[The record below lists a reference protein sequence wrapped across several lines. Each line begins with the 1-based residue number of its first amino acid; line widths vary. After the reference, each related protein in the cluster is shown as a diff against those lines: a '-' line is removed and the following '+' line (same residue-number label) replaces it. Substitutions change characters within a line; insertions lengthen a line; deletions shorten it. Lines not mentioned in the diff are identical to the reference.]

1 MVIPGMRV
9 GFLARTVLLLL
20 AMVSLLAA
28 GGCAGANRVLVAEPF
43 IVPATQEVLP
53 ILPFVGTLVPE
64 EFSTAVFNNCV
75 DILNDNHAQ
84 TSIKWF
90 SIIKDDLQDVTKALP
105 PDHLYVAGELWS
117 YIENS
122 GCCSTEL
129 QVKARVRVVKAGT
142 QEQLF
147 EVEIP
152 MSSFFEHD
160 RSNLTTERSRL
171 AMRLS
176 REMAAQ
182 ILAILKSRAPSPSP

>member
-1 MVIPGMRV
+1 MVTLLKQLSNGRIVRALLVM
-9 GFLARTVLLLL
+9 LLLVL
-20 AMVSLLAA
+20 S
-28 GGCAGANRVLVAEPF
+28 GGCAGGNRVLTAKSF
-43 IVPATQEVLP
+43 TVPSTQEVLP
-53 ILPFVGTLVPE
+53 ILPFAGTLVPE
-64 EFSTAVFNNCV
+64 SFSTTVFDNCV

-90 SIIKDDLQDVTKALP
+90 SIIKDDLQEVAKALP

-129 QVKARVRVVKAGT
+129 QVKARVRVLQAGT

-147 EVEIP
+147 EAEIP
-152 MSSFFEHD
+152 LTSFFEHD
-160 RSNLTTERSRL
+160 RSTLAVERNRL

-176 REMAAQ
+176 RAMADQ
-182 ILAILKSRAPSPSP
+182 ILGALKSRAPATPQ

>member
-1 MVIPGMRV
+1 MVIPGKRV
-9 GFLARTVLLLL
+9 SLRRTAVLLLAL
-20 AMVSLLAA
+20 VSLLLV
-28 GGCAGANRVLVAEPF
+28 GGCANENRVLVARSF
-43 IVPATQEVLP
+43 TVPATQEVLP
-53 ILPFVGTLVPE
+53 ILPFAGTLVPE
-64 EFSTAVFNNCV
+64 TFSTAVFDNCV
-75 DILNDNHAQ
+75 DILNDNHAK

-90 SIIKDDLQDVTKALP
+90 SIIKDDLQEVTKSLP

-129 QVKARVRVVKAGT
+129 QVKTRVRVLKAGT

-147 EVEIP
+147 EAEIP

-160 RSNLTTERSRL
+160 RSTLTTERSRL

-182 ILAILKSRAPSPSP
+182 ILNVLKSRAPAPSP

>member
-1 MVIPGMRV
+1 MVTLWKCFSLRGTAV
-9 GFLARTVLLLL
+9 FLL
-20 AMVSLLAA
+20 AVVSLLVV
-28 GGCAGANRVLVAEPF
+28 GGCATNNKVLVARSF
-43 IVPATQEVLP
+43 TVPSTQEVLP
-53 ILPFVGTLVPE
+53 VLPFVGTLVPE
-64 EFSTAVFNNCV
+64 SFSTAVFNSCV

-84 TSIKWF
+84 TPIKWF
-90 SIIKDDLQDVTKALP
+90 SIIKDGLQEVTKALP

-129 QVKARVRVVKAGT
+129 QVKARVRVLRAGT

-160 RSNLTTERSRL
+160 SSTLTTERSRL

-176 REMAAQ
+176 REMATQ
-182 ILAILKSRAPSPSP
+182 ILNVLKSRAPASSP

>member
-1 MVIPGMRV
+1 MVTQGTRV
-9 GFLARTVLLLL
+9 GSLARKVLLLL
-20 AMVSLLAA
+20 AAVFLFAA
-28 GGCAGANRVLVAEPF
+28 GGCAGANKVLVAKPF
-43 IVPATQEVLP
+43 TVPATQEVLP
-53 ILPFVGTLVPE
+53 ILPFAGTLVPE
-64 EFSTAVFNNCV
+64 EFSTAVFDNCV

-105 PDHLYVAGELWS
+105 PDHLYIAGELWS
-117 YIENS
+117 YIESS

-147 EVEIP
+147 EAEIP
-152 MSSFFEHD
+152 MGSFFEHD
-160 RSNLTTERSRL
+160 RSNLTTERNRL

-182 ILAILKSRAPSPSP
+182 ILNVLKSRVLAPSP

>member
-1 MVIPGMRV
+1 MS
-9 GFLARTVLLLL
+9 AVLLFVV
-20 AMVSLLAA
+20 VSLLVL
-28 GGCAGANRVLVAEPF
+28 GGCASENRVLVARSF
-43 IVPATQEVLP
+43 TVPATQEVLP

-64 EFSTAVFNNCV
+64 TFSTAVFDNCV

-90 SIIKDDLQDVTKALP
+90 SIIKDDLQEVTKALP

-117 YIENS
+117 YIESS

-129 QVKARVRVVKAGT
+129 QVKARVRVLKAGT
-142 QEQLF
+142 QEQLY
-147 EVEIP
+147 EAEIP

-160 RSNLTTERSRL
+160 RSTLTTERSRL

-176 REMAAQ
+176 SEMAAQ
-182 ILAILKSRAPSPSP
+182 ILNVLKSRAPAPSP

>member
-1 MVIPGMRV
+1 MVTPGKRV
-9 GFLARTVLLLL
+9 SLRRTAILLL
-20 AMVSLLAA
+20 AVVSLLVV
-28 GGCAGANRVLVAEPF
+28 GGCASESRVLVARSF
-43 IVPATQEVLP
+43 TVPVTQEVLP
-53 ILPFVGTLVPE
+53 ILPFAGTLVPE
-64 EFSTAVFNNCV
+64 TFSTAVFDNCV

-90 SIIKDDLQDVTKALP
+90 SIIKDDLQEVTKALP

-129 QVKARVRVVKAGT
+129 QVKARVRVLKAGT

-147 EVEIP
+147 EAEIP

-160 RSNLTTERSRL
+160 RSTLSTERSRL

-176 REMAAQ
+176 SKMATQ
-182 ILAILKSRAPSPSP
+182 ILNVLKNRAPASSP

>member
-1 MVIPGMRV
+1 MVIPGKRV
-9 GFLARTVLLLL
+9 SLRRTAVLLLAL
-20 AMVSLLAA
+20 VSLLLV
-28 GGCAGANRVLVAEPF
+28 GGCANENRVLVARSF
-43 IVPATQEVLP
+43 TVPATQEVLP
-53 ILPFVGTLVPE
+53 ILPFAGTLVPE
-64 EFSTAVFNNCV
+64 TFSTAVFDNCV

-105 PDHLYVAGELWS
+105 PDHLYIAGELWS

-147 EVEIP
+147 EAEIP
-152 MSSFFEHD
+152 LSSFFEHD

>member
-1 MVIPGMRV
+1 MVIPDKR
-9 GFLARTVLLLL
+9 
-20 AMVSLLAA
+20 VSLGRLAA
-28 GGCAGANRVLVAEPF
+28 LFFAVASLLVLGGCAGENRVLVARPF
-43 IVPATQEVLP
+43 TVPATQEVLP

-64 EFSTAVFNNCV
+64 TFSTAVFDNCV

-90 SIIKDDLQDVTKALP
+90 SIIKDDLQEVTKALP

-129 QVKARVRVVKAGT
+129 QIKARVRVLKAGT

-147 EVEIP
+147 EAEIP
-152 MSSFFEHD
+152 TSSFFEHD
-160 RSNLTTERSRL
+160 RSTLTTERSRL

-176 REMAAQ
+176 REMAAR
-182 ILAILKSRAPSPSP
+182 ILHVLKSRAPAPSP

>member
-1 MVIPGMRV
+1 MVIPGKRV
-9 GFLARTVLLLL
+9 SLRRTAVLLLAL
-20 AMVSLLAA
+20 VSLLLVV
-28 GGCAGANRVLVAEPF
+28 GCAGENRVLVARSF
-43 IVPATQEVLP
+43 TVPATQEVLP
-53 ILPFVGTLVPE
+53 ILPFAGTLVPE
-64 EFSTAVFNNCV
+64 TFSTAVFDNCV
-75 DILNDNHAQ
+75 DILNDNSAQ

-90 SIIKDDLQDVTKALP
+90 SIIKDDLQEVTKSLP

-129 QVKARVRVVKAGT
+129 QVKARVRVLKAGT

-147 EVEIP
+147 EAEIP

-160 RSNLTTERSRL
+160 RSTLTTERSRL

-182 ILAILKSRAPSPSP
+182 ILNVLKSRAPAPSP

>member
-1 MVIPGMRV
+1 MVTLSIGKRIA
-9 GFLARTVLLLL
+9 GALTAILFLAVT
-20 AMVSLLAA
+20 
-28 GGCAGANRVLVAEPF
+28 GGCAGGSKVLTAGSF
-43 IVPATQEVLP
+43 TVPSTQEVLP
-53 ILPFVGTLVPE
+53 VLPFAGTLVPE
-64 EFSTAVFNNCV
+64 TFSATVFDNCV

-90 SIIKDDLQDVTKALP
+90 SIIKDDLQEVAKALP

-129 QVKARVRVVKAGT
+129 QVKARVRVLRAGT

-147 EVEIP
+147 EAEIP
-152 MSSFFEHD
+152 MNSFFEHD
-160 RSNLTTERSRL
+160 RSTLSVERSRL

-176 REMAAQ
+176 RAMADQ
-182 ILAILKSRAPSPSP
+182 ILNALKNRSPAASP

>member
-1 MVIPGMRV
+1 MVIPGKRV
-9 GFLARTVLLLL
+9 SLGRMACLLL
-20 AMVSLLAA
+20 AVVSLLVV
-28 GGCAGANRVLVAEPF
+28 GGCASENRVLVARSF
-43 IVPATQEVLP
+43 TVPATQEVLP
-53 ILPFVGTLVPE
+53 ILPFAGTLVPE
-64 EFSTAVFNNCV
+64 TFSTAVFDNCV

-90 SIIKDDLQDVTKALP
+90 SIIKDDLQEVTKALP

-129 QVKARVRVVKAGT
+129 QVKTRVRVLKAGT

-147 EVEIP
+147 EAEIP

-160 RSNLTTERSRL
+160 RSTLTTERSRL

-182 ILAILKSRAPSPSP
+182 ILNVLKSRAPAPSP

>member
-1 MVIPGMRV
+1 MVIPGTRV
-9 GFLARTVLLLL
+9 SLRMSAVLLFVV
-20 AMVSLLAA
+20 VSLLVL
-28 GGCAGANRVLVAEPF
+28 GGCASENRVLVARSF
-43 IVPATQEVLP
+43 TVPATQEVLP

-64 EFSTAVFNNCV
+64 TFSTAVFDNCV

-90 SIIKDDLQDVTKALP
+90 SIIKDDLQEVTKALP

-117 YIENS
+117 YIESS

-129 QVKARVRVVKAGT
+129 QVKARVRVLKAGT
-142 QEQLF
+142 QEQLY
-147 EVEIP
+147 EAEIP

-160 RSNLTTERSRL
+160 RSTLTTERSRL

-176 REMAAQ
+176 SEMAAQ
-182 ILAILKSRAPSPSP
+182 ILNVLKSRAPAPSP